1 MAELMMMGSK
11 QDIYRASE
19 VLNQLLDLNGDAGG
33 TGEGGDASFRW
44 SQVSV
49 FISRA

>member
-19 VLNQLLDLNGDAGG
+19 VLNQLLDLNGDGGGRAKVENLLSAGP
-33 TGEGGDASFRW
+33 R
-44 SQVSV
+44 
-49 FISRA
+49 